1 MENLGRINGFGLNC
15 YRLDV
20 GHSYW
25 TMPVL
30 NRPSRSSIDPRVVL
44 LGSILSTRCNGSIKS
59 TGLVMSEHSSFPSR
73 ANREWFLILLLL
85 GTLLAGYPMFHA
97 DLFFTNITKEKIDD
111 LAV

>member
-1 MENLGRINGFGLNC
+1 
-15 YRLDV
+15 
-20 GHSYW
+20 
-25 TMPVL
+25 
-30 NRPSRSSIDPRVVL
+30 
-44 LGSILSTRCNGSIKS
+44 
-59 TGLVMSEHSSFPSR
+59 MSEHSSFPSR